1 MATIKS
7 LGVFCGSSPGSDPAY
22 AAAARELGVLLA
34 ERGIRLIYGGGDV
47 GLMGEIADATLQ
59 AGGQVEGIIPNFL
72 MEKEVGHR
80 GLTRLHLV
88 DTMHERKALMAELSD
103 AFVAMPGGLG
113 TMEEIFEVWTW
124 LQLALHNKPCGLLN
138 VAGFYDPLVTF
149 LEHMTDH
156 RFVKAEHQ
164 NLMMVHDTPGTILE
178 ALSSW
183 DGRYVDKWTD
193 RT

>member
-7 LGVFCGSSPGSDPAY
+7 LGVFCGSSSGSDPAY
-22 AAAARELGVLLA
+22 SAAARELGVLLA
-34 ERGIRLIYGGGDV
+34 ERGITLIYGGGDV
-47 GLMGEIADATLQ
+47 GLMGEIADATLK

-149 LEHMTDH
+149 LEHMTTQ
-156 RFVKAEHQ
+156 RFVKAEHKD
-164 NLMMVHDTPGTILE
+164 LLMVHEAPDAILE
-178 ALSSW
+178 ALSSY
-183 DGRYVDKWTD
+183 DGEYIDKWID
-193 RT
+193 RA